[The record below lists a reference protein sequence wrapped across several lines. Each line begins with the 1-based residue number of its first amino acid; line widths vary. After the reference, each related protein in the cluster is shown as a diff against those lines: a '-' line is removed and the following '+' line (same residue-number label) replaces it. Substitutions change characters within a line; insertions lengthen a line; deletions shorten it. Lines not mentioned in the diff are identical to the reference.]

1 MDLND
6 LLDDNSF
13 DQKMWQDRKTFRHYD
28 DQCPPGS
35 GSKNWN
41 PFWGPFLE
49 KSIPFYLQVSF
60 PKLNFHYYF
69 VPGMDESYSNK
80 EALAEWKEDPAQ
92 GQWGEWEEFSSECS
106 VTCGGG
112 FQTFEKW
119 RKCESVRPCIGM
131 SETQGTRNCNMQ
143 SCSGLF
149 YNFSKWVSRIRTRL
163 NFLWFW
169 S

>member
-1 MDLND
+1 
-6 LLDDNSF
+6 
-13 DQKMWQDRKTFRHYD
+13 
-28 DQCPPGS
+28 
-35 GSKNWN
+35 
-41 PFWGPFLE
+41 
-49 KSIPFYLQVSF
+49 
-60 PKLNFHYYF
+60 
-69 VPGMDESYSNK
+69 MDESYSNK

-149 YNFSKWVSRIRTRL
+149 YDFSVSRIRTRL
-163 NFLWFW
+163 NFL
-169 S
+169 